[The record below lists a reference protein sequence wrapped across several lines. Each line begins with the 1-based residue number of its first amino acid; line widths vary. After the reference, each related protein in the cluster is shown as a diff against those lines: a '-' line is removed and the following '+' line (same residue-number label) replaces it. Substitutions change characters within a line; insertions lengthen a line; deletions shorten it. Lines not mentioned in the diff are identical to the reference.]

1 MSNWTSVVMAG
12 AIVSSPV
19 YDTSRRAKNWLAV
32 IYPEPLMPGGLGRN
46 WMPHAR
52 GEFLYMVHTLRVHDP
67 VEFGADYVTT
77 LGRRHPKRWVGV
89 VRTLT
94 ESVIEIEEVGS
105 AVAAILRSNQ
115 LRAPSGQ
122 VTA

>member
-1 MSNWTSVVMAG
+1 MINWTSVVIAG

-19 YDTSRRAKNWLAV
+19 YDSNRRAKNWMAV
-32 IYPEPLMPGGLGRN
+32 IYPEPLMPGWIGRQ

-52 GEFLYMVHTLRVHDP
+52 GEFLYMVHTLRVNDP

-77 LGRRHPKRWVGV
+77 LGRRHPKRWFGV
-89 VRTLT
+89 VRVLT
-94 ESVIEIEEVGS
+94 DSMIDIENVGS
-105 AVAAILRSNQ
+105 AVATILRSQQ
-115 LRAPSGQ
+115 LRTMPSQ

>member
-1 MSNWTSVVMAG
+1 MINWTSVVIAG

-19 YDTSRRAKNWLAV
+19 CDSNRRAKNWMAV
-32 IYPEPLMPGGLGRN
+32 IYPEPLMPGGIGRQ

-52 GEFLYMVHTLRVHDP
+52 GEFLYVVHTLRVNDP

-77 LGRRHPKRWVGV
+77 LGRRHPKRWFGV
-89 VRTLT
+89 VRVLT
-94 ESVIEIEEVGS
+94 DSMIDIENVGS
-105 AVAAILRSNQ
+105 AVATILRSQQ
-115 LRAPSGQ
+115 LRTMPSQ